1 MIFQRLEIRNFKSFV
16 GDHTFDFTQFGPGL
30 YFLTGQNLAEPELGA
45 NGVGKSTLW
54 DALYW
59 VIYGRTLRG
68 LRAGECRSWVK
79 PPKQPLK
86 GRRLA
91 PADAPRRASAPGVG
105 VTQPP
110 ARKTSCWGALSIGL
124 DRDKVL
130 IQRSW
135 NPNNLQVT
143 VNGINREITQE
154 DLESLLGLDGES
166 FQQSVIIGQFSR
178 MFFDLRPAEKLTLF
192 SELMDLEFW
201 QKRSKDATTELEEIQ
216 SEYREIEHQLIS
228 LRATRTEV
236 GNARD
241 NERELQATYAQA
253 RTIQQ
258 KKVED
263 QIAEEVQIVD
273 DLNREL
279 IARRRECSKLAKIV
293 ESVQQIT
300 VDSPIRTEETV
311 EQRLQTQLSILEN
324 TTQAVKKQLSRLDRV
339 QGQCPVCGQK
349 VNENHIK
356 SERSRLSGQL
366 RQNQEESQKLEGD
379 LGKIQ
384 KKIRVLRTEATVI
397 LTKNQE
403 AVRQHNTALREV
415 QVIELDLAE
424 HTERMKGRCSD
435 LDNIKSQRSPHKTRI
450 VEYEQRL
457 KKLKIEIS
465 KLKEDMNKLEGLIQ
479 AVSFWVKGFKDIRL
493 SIIETTLEALTVEV
507 NNYLGALGMED
518 WAVKFDVE
526 RETKGG
532 TVSRGFQ
539 VFVQSPTS
547 PQGTMV
553 PLEAWSGGE
562 GQRLRLAGTLGL
574 ANLILDQRGITPNLQ
589 VWDEPLYG
597 LSGTGRDDAL
607 ELFREQAHTTGKQI
621 WLVDHRALEFGF
633 DRVVCINKDKTGS
646 HIIME

>member
-68 LRAGECRSWVK
+68 LRAGECRSWFK

-86 GRRLA
+86 GRRQA
-91 PADAPRRASAPGVG
+91 PANVPTRASDP
-105 VTQPP
+105 QPRVSYP
-110 ARKTSCWGALSIGL
+110 PPRKKSCWGSLSMVL
-124 DRDKVL
+124 NREKVL

-143 VNGINREITQE
+143 VNGTNKEITQE

-201 QKRSKDATTELEEIQ
+201 QKRSKDATAELEEIQ
-216 SEYREIEHQLIS
+216 GEYGEIEHQLIS

-236 GNARD
+236 CNARD
-241 NERELQATYAQA
+241 NEREFQATYAQA
-253 RTIQQ
+253 RAIQQ
-258 KKVED
+258 KKIED
-263 QIAEEVQIVD
+263 QIAEEVQTIE
-273 DLNREL
+273 DLNHEL
-279 IARRRECSKLAKIV
+279 KDRRKECSKLAKSV
-293 ESVQQIT
+293 EGVQQTT
-300 VDSPIRTEETV
+300 VDNPIRSEEIA
-311 EQRLQTQLSILEN
+311 EQRIQTQLSVLEN
-324 TTQAVKKQLSRLDRV
+324 TVRSTKKQLSRLDRV

-356 SERSRLSGQL
+356 SERNRLSGQL
-366 RQNQEESQKLEGD
+366 KNDQEESQNLEEKLN
-379 LGKIQ
+379 KIQ
-384 KKIRVLRTEATVI
+384 KKIKILITEAATI

-403 AVRQHNTALREV
+403 AARSHNIALREV
-415 QVIELDLAE
+415 QVIELDLVE
-424 HTERMKGRCSD
+424 HTERMKGRLSD

-457 KKLKIEIS
+457 KKLKAEIS
-465 KLKEDMNKLEGLIQ
+465 NLKENMNKLEGLLQ

-507 NNYLGALGMED
+507 NNYL
-518 WAVKFDVE
+518 
-526 RETKGG
+526 
-532 TVSRGFQ
+532 
-539 VFVQSPTS
+539 
-547 PQGTMV
+547 
-553 PLEAWSGGE
+553 
-562 GQRLRLAGTLGL
+562 
-574 ANLILDQRGITPNLQ
+574 
-589 VWDEPLYG
+589 
-597 LSGTGRDDAL
+597 
-607 ELFREQAHTTGKQI
+607 
-621 WLVDHRALEFGF
+621 
-633 DRVVCINKDKTGS
+633 
-646 HIIME
+646 